1 MSVLIKNGIIG
12 TAAGSF
18 RGDLLIEGEKIAAVG
33 ESIHCAGAEII
44 DAAGR
49 YVVPGGVDPHTH
61 VMLHVGK
68 NKVSDGFEA
77 ATKAALCGGTTTIAE
92 HPAFAA
98 DGAPLAS
105 APDDTLKEAESGSW
119 CDFGVHL
126 VFQRWDAAISEE
138 LSDAVANGFATGKV
152 YTTYSGRLCDEDIL
166 PLMKRMKECGGL
178 LFYHCENNAVAA
190 GLQADFRA
198 AGQTAAEFWPLSR
211 PDYCEAEAINR
222 VLALA
227 KAADAPV
234 YIVHLSTKAGLKVIV
249 EARKTGQKVFAET
262 CPQYLL
268 LTDKLY
274 KAANGLDYI
283 MAPPLRSQTDCEAL
297 WKALGNGDIDTVGT
311 DHCSFSRRD
320 KIRHGKRDV
329 FKSPSGIPG
338 IETRMP
344 LLFSEGVLRNR
355 ISLEQFVSLT
365 ATAPARILG
374 FADKGRLEAG
384 ADADVVIIDPDAQK
398 KLTVR
403 TLHQLVDY
411 TPFEN
416 MTVHGW
422 PEYVWLRGRAVI
434 AKGRFAARKPRGM
447 FVKRKIEAPAR

>member
-12 TAAGSF
+12 TAACSF

-98 DGAPLAS
+98 DGAPLAA
-105 APDDTLKEAESGSW
+105 APDDTLKEAEAGSW

-138 LSDAVANGFATGKV
+138 LPDAVANGFATGKV

-190 GLQADFRA
+190 GLQADFSGRRTDS
-198 AGQTAAEFWPLSR
+198 G
-211 PDYCEAEAINR
+211 R
-222 VLALA
+222 VLAAEPPRLLRGGG
-227 KAADAPV
+227 
-234 YIVHLSTKAGLKVIV
+234 HQQGAGAC
-249 EARKTGQKVFAET
+249 EGGG
-262 CPQYLL
+262 CS
-268 LTDKLY
+268 
-274 KAANGLDYI
+274 GLHR
-283 MAPPLRSQTDCEAL
+283 PPLHKGGAQSHSRSA
-297 WKALGNGDIDTVGT
+297 
-311 DHCSFSRRD
+311 
-320 KIRHGKRDV
+320 
-329 FKSPSGIPG
+329 
-338 IETRMP
+338 
-344 LLFSEGVLRNR
+344 
-355 ISLEQFVSLT
+355 
-365 ATAPARILG
+365 
-374 FADKGRLEAG
+374 
-384 ADADVVIIDPDAQK
+384 
-398 KLTVR
+398 
-403 TLHQLVDY
+403 
-411 TPFEN
+411 
-416 MTVHGW
+416 
-422 PEYVWLRGRAVI
+422 
-434 AKGRFAARKPRGM
+434 
-447 FVKRKIEAPAR
+447 